1 LTITHSK
8 AKAKFDILDMLQTED
23 GVVDVEYAFDMD
35 EQLLQQLR
43 RELLRDLDGRLVE
56 RLHGVALVEGSC
68 GDRLR
73 DLE

>member
-1 LTITHSK
+1 
-8 AKAKFDILDMLQTED
+8 M
-23 GVVDVEYAFDMD
+23 DVEYAFDMD